1 MVKKYTKLI
10 KQNIFRRISNVTH
23 RIEAATR
30 RSIGTPTHVSDDSIG
45 EPEVDSFCL
54 SVSALQH
61 LMSSERVLMI
71 GIVPYQYQKKI
82 FEIITRES
90 VDAVVR
96 EGMPPLNFVA
106 QIEFYKL
113 KKRSRNE
120 DDKTRLL
127 LVTNTTAS

>member
-54 SVSALQH
+54 SVSSLQH

-96 EGMPPLNFVA
+96 EGISPFVA
-106 QIEFYKL
+106 QIEFCKL
-113 KKRSRNE
+113 NKRSINE

-127 LVTNTTAS
+127 LVTKTTAS

>member
-1 MVKKYTKLI
+1 M
-10 KQNIFRRISNVTH
+10 TH

-96 EGMPPLNFVA
+96 EGIPPFVA